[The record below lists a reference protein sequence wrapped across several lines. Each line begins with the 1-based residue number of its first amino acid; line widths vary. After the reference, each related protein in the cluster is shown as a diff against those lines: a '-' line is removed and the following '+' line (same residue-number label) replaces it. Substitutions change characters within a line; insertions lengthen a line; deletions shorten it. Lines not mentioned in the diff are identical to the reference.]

1 MNTEEFK
8 KVTGIEFNDATLL
21 DNAWVHRSYLNEHTD
36 FAMGSNER
44 LEFLGDA
51 VLELLTSE
59 DFYHKYPQRPEG
71 DLTNFRAAVVCTK
84 SLAAEAQRLDLGQYL
99 YLSKGEEESGGR
111 SREYILAN
119 TFEALLGALYLDQGL
134 ESCRGF
140 LEKNLFYKI
149 EEIVEN
155 EKYRDSKSTLQE
167 ITQEGVGITP
177 TYQVLDEWG
186 PDHDKIF
193 KMGIFLKEKQI
204 GKGEGASKQE
214 GEQAAAKDALDK
226 WDSTS

>member
-1 MNTEEFK
+1 MNAKELEKTIG
-8 KVTGIEFNDATLL
+8 VEFNNTTLL
-21 DNAWVHRSYLNEHTD
+21 DNACVHRSYLNEHAD

-51 VLELLTSE
+51 VLEILTSE
-59 DFYHKYPQRPEG
+59 KLYHKYPQRPEG
-71 DLTNFRAAVVCTK
+71 DLTNFRAALVCTK
-84 SLAAEAQRLDLGQYL
+84 SLAAEAQRLNLGQYL

-111 SREYILAN
+111 DRQYILAN

-149 EEIVEN
+149 EEIVKN
-155 EKYRDSKSTLQE
+155 EKYRDAKSTLQE
-167 ITQEGVGITP
+167 ITQEEVGITP
-177 TYQVLDEWG
+177 TYQVLNEWG

-193 KMGIFLKEKQI
+193 KMGVFLKEKQI
-204 GKGEGASKQE
+204 GEGEGTSKQE
-214 GEQAAAKDALDK
+214 GEQAAAKDALDS
-226 WDSTS
+226 WENT